1 MTTSFIDRRF
11 YRSGWNREDVKPVSS
26 VQFGYSV
33 PMRILALDFGE
44 RRIGLATCDTTGQV
58 VAARRTILRKSDA
71 AAAREI
77 AAFCGEEEV
86 ERIVLG
92 LPRSP
97 EGRESPIAAR
107 IRSFGQ
113 KLSREAELPV
123 EYHEETL
130 TSWEAERGRGRAP
143 RSREE
148 IDREAAAILLND
160 YLSAQAE
167 RRR

>member
-1 MTTSFIDRRF
+1 MH
-11 YRSGWNREDVKPVSS
+11 
-26 VQFGYSV
+26 
-33 PMRILALDFGE
+33 ILALDFGE
-44 RRIGLATCDTTGQV
+44 RRIWLATCDPTGQV

-71 AAAREI
+71 AATREI
-77 AAFCGEEEV
+77 ATFCAEEEV

-97 EGRESPIAAR
+97 EGRESPLAVR
-107 IRSFGQ
+107 IRSFG
-113 KLSREAELPV
+113 KRLSREARLPV

-130 TSWEAERGRGRAP
+130 TSWEAERRRGRA
-143 RSREE
+143 SRAREEKGE

-160 YLSAQAE
+160 YLSERAE